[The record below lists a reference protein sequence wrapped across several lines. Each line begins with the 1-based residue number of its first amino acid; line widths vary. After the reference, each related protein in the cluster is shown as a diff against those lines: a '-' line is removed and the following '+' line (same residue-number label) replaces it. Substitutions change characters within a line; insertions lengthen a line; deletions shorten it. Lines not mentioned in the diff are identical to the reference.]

1 MFATTTRLA
10 SVFALATVSL
20 GSLGTVACSASGG
33 SSPSNVRG
41 SGGSG
46 NNGSG
51 ASSGLST
58 GPDLGLSGNSG
69 SDPQMCGAVLP
80 VTYRDFKGS
89 GEQGGHPDFEL
100 SARGVYDGNNHLFMG
115 WNDIGCGLIEPT
127 LGPDRKPLFYGGPP
141 TTNGDFPALGGD
153 IGKLRRVVNGPGC
166 ATKDNPNA
174 TGICNIG
181 TCVPWDFMP
190 PTYDIQSATT
200 FNQWYNTTAG
210 VNQEISQS
218 ITLAETAPGSGI
230 FVYDTAAFFPLD
242 GMGFGST
249 PGQTHNYHFTTEIHV
264 LFEYQAKQVFT
275 FRGDDDLWIFV
286 NGKLAL
292 DVGGAHQALEGT
304 INFDAQAAAL
314 NIAVGGQ
321 YQMDIFHAERQ
332 TTASNFRIETN
343 IRCFQPGPVK

>member
-1 MFATTTRLA
+1 VFASTTRLA
-10 SVFALATVSL
+10 SLFALATVSL

-33 SSPSNVRG
+33 TTPSNVRG
-41 SGGSG
+41 NGGSG

-51 ASSGLST
+51 SNGSAGLST
-58 GPDLGLSGNSG
+58 GPDLGLGGGSG
-69 SDPQMCGAVLP
+69 SDPEMCGAVLP

-100 SARGVYDGNNHLFMG
+100 SARGVYDMSGHIYMG
-115 WNDIGCGLIEPT
+115 WNEVGCGLIEPT
-127 LGPDRKPLFYGGPP
+127 LGPDRKPLFYGGGP
-141 TTNGDFPALGGD
+141 TTNGATFPPVGGD
-153 IGKLRRVVNGPGC
+153 IGKLKRVVSGAGC
-166 ATKDNPNA
+166 YPATS
-174 TGICNIG
+174 GICNVG

-190 PTYDIQSATT
+190 PTYDIQTAAT

-218 ITLAETAPGSGI
+218 LTLAETPAGSGI

-242 GMGFGST
+242 GMGFGTT

-314 NIAVGGQ
+314 GIVAGGQ